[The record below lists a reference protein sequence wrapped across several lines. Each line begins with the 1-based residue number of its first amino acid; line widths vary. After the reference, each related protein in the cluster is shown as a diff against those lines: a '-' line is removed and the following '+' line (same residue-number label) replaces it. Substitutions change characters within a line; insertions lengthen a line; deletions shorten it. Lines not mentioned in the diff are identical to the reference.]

1 MGIDGI
7 GKPGPGG
14 LPPDV
19 GRVGG
24 PEGSSGTGESFS
36 VAKPNELGSVEA
48 SGPLGAL
55 ERGEIG
61 FDAYLDQRAA
71 EAVRPLEGKLS
82 ADELE
87 FVRSALR
94 EQLETDPVLVEL
106 VRRTTGRVPVESSG

>member
-7 GKPGPGG
+7 GKPGAGG

-24 PEGSSGTGESFS
+24 PQAGSGETFS
-36 VAKPNELGSVEA
+36 VGKPNELGSVEG

-55 ERGEIG
+55 ERGEI
-61 FDAYLDQRAA
+61 DLDTYLDQRAA
-71 EAVRPLEGKLS
+71 EAVRPLEGKLG
-82 ADELE
+82 AEELE

-94 EQLETDPVLVEL
+94 QQLETDPVLVEL
-106 VRRTTGRVPVESSG
+106 VRRTTGRVPTESSG